1 MAFYKETIRIGSRG
15 SKLALRQTE
24 WVKERLSRLFPS
36 LSFEIVVIK
45 TRGDKVTDV
54 PLAHIGGKG
63 LFVKEI
69 EEALL
74 RGEIDMAVH
83 SMKDVP
89 TELPQGLRI
98 AAVPERED
106 PRDVLISRNGLSFDR
121 LADGARIGTSSLR
134 RKAQLLHLNPRWRV
148 EPLRGNLDTR
158 IRKLHTEG
166 LDAILVAAAGIRRM
180 GLEERVTEYIS
191 PDLILPA
198 AGQGALGIEVREDAG
213 MDELLL
219 PLNHPPTAVA
229 VEAERAF
236 LRHLG
241 GGCQV
246 PIAAYGEW
254 INGKVRLK
262 GLIFSPDGER
272 SFWGEEEGG
281 DPEEVGRKL
290 AQRLLKEGGEKILKE
305 IYGNSKEEG
314 G

>member
-36 LSFEIVVIK
+36 LSFEIVVIR

-54 PLAHIGGKG
+54 PLARIGGKG

-89 TELPQGLRI
+89 TELPHGLRI

-166 LDAILVAAAGIRRM
+166 LDAILVAAAGIKRM
-180 GLEERVTEYIS
+180 GFEERVTEYIS

-246 PIAAYGEW
+246 PIAAHGEW
-254 INGKVRLK
+254 MNGKVRLK
-262 GLIFSPDGER
+262 GLISSPDGER